1 MPGFFVNQFLDLH
14 QQKDL
19 HKDLELARVG
29 KVVNSIPQGDLVDV
43 DCEFIHE
50 HGGKLGSC
58 QWSWAPVSINGH
70 IIASCLKAFCC

>member
-43 DCEFIHE
+43 ECELIHE
-50 HGGKLGSC
+50 HGG
-58 QWSWAPVSINGH
+58 
-70 IIASCLKAFCC
+70 